1 MDKLGLTTGA
11 QSLRRA
17 LLLLRLLGR
26 NQEEG
31 MTLAQVTE
39 QSQLER
45 STAHRLLTC
54 LVEEGFAERQAKG
67 KVYRLG
73 IDAVQLGTAG
83 MRRMPLLD
91 QYGGLL
97 QKLARI
103 SGDTVFF
110 VIRQGD
116 FCLCLQRQEGHFP
129 VRVFTTDV
137 GEKRLLGL
145 GAGGLALL
153 ATLPDSDIQA
163 LVQRHAKAYADA
175 GFSPARMMQAV
186 RATRRQGYS
195 CIVDTITEGVS
206 GVGCAFQVSASQC
219 AAISFGAISTRLPA
233 QRQKEL
239 GALLVQELAQGA
251 AAGAV

>member
-1 MDKLGLTTGA
+1 MDKLGLTSGT

-17 LLLLRLLGR
+17 LMVLRLLGR
-26 NQEEG
+26 HQEDG
-31 MTLAQVTE
+31 LTLAQVTE
-39 QSQLER
+39 HSKLER

-54 LVEEGFAERQAKG
+54 LVEEGFAERQVRG
-67 KVYRLG
+67 KIYRLG

-137 GEKRLLGL
+137 GEKRLLGI
-145 GAGGLALL
+145 GAGGLALM
-153 ATLPDSDIQA
+153 AVLPDDEIRQ
-163 LVQRHAKAYADA
+163 LMQRHAKEYAA
-175 GFSPARMMQAV
+175 MGFSTTRMLQAV
-186 RATRRQGYS
+186 RATRKQHYS
-195 CIVDTITEGVS
+195 CIADTITEGVS
-206 GVGCAFQVSASQC
+206 GVGYAFQVSAAQW
-219 AAISFGAISTRLPA
+219 AAVSFGAISTRLPA
-233 QRQKEL
+233 LRQKEL
-239 GALLVQELAQGA
+239 GELLVCEC
-251 AAGAV
+251 AGMHAS

>member
-26 NQEEG
+26 HQEEG

-91 QYGGLL
+91 QYSGLL

-110 VIRQGD
+110 VLRQGD

-137 GEKRLLGL
+137 GEKRLLGI

-153 ATLPDSDIQA
+153 STLPDDEIWA
-163 LVQRHAKAYADA
+163 VLQRHAKAYADA

-186 RATRRQGYS
+186 RATRQQGYS
-195 CIVDTITEGVS
+195 SIVDTITEGVS
-206 GVGCAFQVSASQC
+206 GVGCAFQVSVSQC

-239 GALLVQELAQGA
+239 GALLVQELAHQGE
-251 AAGAV
+251 